1 MKEIIYIQAGNLAN
15 HIGTHFWNTQESYFT
30 YEEGEDPIV
39 EHDISFRE
47 GSTLKVSSRVD
58 WMICVLESQVALK
71 GESTFCPRLLL
82 FDHKCARL
90 SAF

>member
-47 GSTLKVSSRVD
+47 GSTLKVSSRRRLD
-58 WMICVLESQVALK
+58 DLCTWESSGAEGRINILSQVVVVR
-71 GESTFCPRLLL
+71 P
-82 FDHKCARL
+82 
-90 SAF
+90 